1 VSQRS
6 ALPEKQKNGDL
17 TMKAYKTT
25 EIAIQLYQIAPN
37 DAMLNADATETISG
51 LMAGSLLS
59 EHPEI
64 LEPLKNAKTLTEAIQ
79 ALSIIEDHNHRA
91 RLITTT
97 LNRFL
102 DDAPIMN
109 RSCWDKENRGFR
121 LSQET
126 LLKDGS
132 YRNIQ
137 QVMIAQL
144 RFDRWADGKP
154 VFTVVVRNKLN
165 FSKNINVADHID
177 FLIERKDLFLPVYDR
192 AKNFNCIL
200 RGADKKEV
208 FIYEQRTRKNPNP
221 ARIGERFVKAGRMN
235 QEEYD
240 LLVQAQTKFPVCSCT
255 PYSNYKKLYVYPARD
270 IEIIASDSLLKLSNN
285 NQGILFPAEL
295 EEAIDLYRF
304 AKSDIRG
311 KMDAKQDILDQLDN
325 LIGQFFNRA
334 PAIRAECNHL
344 QTPRYVLKGRTKIKQ
359 AVKLGEAFYT
369 QGVSE
374 LGINALC
381 YPRTDSTPE
390 KESKFLSFFSP
401 TSKAGDFG
409 FEYEFVPFSAKMAV
423 QEPVKTAERIVN
435 ESGGCHAALVAW
447 PSWTKLPNNK
457 MLEFE
462 LMRRGVA
469 VQHVVNQNFKLDAP
483 KISALIKGMAEK
495 FPIKEVPKC
504 DAEGEIAPFHYVFG
518 LDVSRHGDLDIAS
531 FPVVIDQNGRVSCTL
546 SETPYTQDKEKRS
559 INEIL
564 TVINTILGD
573 AQGSPENPIH
583 LLFLRDGIA
592 FEDYKQVA
600 ELLPEHVTLTVISVR
615 KNLLNTCSVDM
626 PEGTFYSL
634 YAQHDDSR
642 FVFGVNA
649 RQGDNAKITRLHLA
663 QVMLNP
669 LNLDVKRLGDILIAL
684 ACQNKTTEVEIASL
698 PFPIAYADRMA
709 WTIRDMLQ
717 DPQLCSHV
725 RKTYPDEVDK
735 AGGPSLFIYQEI
747 KRFVSTR
754 ANGYS
759 FAI

>member
-1 VSQRS
+1 
-6 ALPEKQKNGDL
+6 
-17 TMKAYKTT
+17 MKAYKTK
-25 EIAIQLYQIAPN
+25 EIDIQLYQIALN
-37 DAMLNADATETISG
+37 DTILNSDAMSTING
-51 LMAGSLLS
+51 LIAGNLPS

-64 LEPLKNAKTLTEAIQ
+64 LEPLQNAKTLAEVIQ
-79 ALSIIEDHNHRA
+79 ALSNIEDHNHRA
-91 RLITTT
+91 RFITAT

-102 DDAPIMN
+102 DEAPVMN
-109 RSCWDKENRGFR
+109 GSCWDKENHGFR
-121 LSQET
+121 LSQES
-126 LLKDGS
+126 LLKAGS

-144 RFDRWADGKP
+144 RFDRFVEKKP

-165 FSKNINVADHID
+165 FSKNINVADHVD
-177 FLIERKDLFLPVYDR
+177 FLIERQNLYLPVYDR

-200 RGADKKEV
+200 RSAAKKEV
-208 FIYEQRTRKNPNP
+208 FIYEQKTRKTPNP
-221 ARIGERFVKAGRMN
+221 ARIGERFMQAGRMS

-240 LLVQAQTKFPVCSCT
+240 KLTQAHTKFPVCFCT

-270 IEIIASDSLLKLSNN
+270 IEIIASDSLLKLGNN
-285 NQGILFPAEL
+285 NSGILFPTEI
-295 EEAIDLYRF
+295 EEAINLYRY
-304 AKSDIRG
+304 AKSNIREQ
-311 KMDAKQDILDQLDN
+311 MDAKQDILDQLDN
-325 LIGQFFNRA
+325 IIGQFFNRA

-344 QTPRYVLKGRTKIKQ
+344 QTPRYALKGRPKITQ
-359 AVKLGEAFYT
+359 AVRTGEAFYT

-374 LGINALC
+374 LGTNVLC

-390 KESKFLSFFSP
+390 REQKFLSFFSSK
-401 TSKAGDFG
+401 SKAGDFG
-409 FEYEFVPFSAKMAV
+409 FEFELVPFSAKMAV
-423 QEPVKTAERIVN
+423 QEPVKTAERIVS
-435 ESGGCHAALVAW
+435 ESGGCDAALVAW
-447 PSWTKLPNNK
+447 PNWTKLPNNK

-469 VQHVVNQNFKLDAP
+469 VQNVVNQNFKLDAP

-504 DAEGEIAPFHYVFG
+504 DAEGEVAPFHYVFG

-531 FPVVIDQNGRVSCTL
+531 FPVVIDQHGRVSCTL
-546 SETPYTQDKEKRS
+546 GETPYTQDKEKRS

-564 TVINTILGD
+564 TVINTTLGD
-573 AQGSPENPIH
+573 AQGSPENPVN

-592 FEDYKQVA
+592 FEDYPQIA
-600 ELLPEHVTLTVISVR
+600 ELLPEHVTLTVVSVR
-615 KNLLNTCSVDM
+615 KNLMNTCSIDM

-649 RQGDNAKITRLHLA
+649 RQGVNAKITRLHLA
-663 QVMLNP
+663 QAMLNP
-669 LNLDVKRLGDILIAL
+669 LNLDMKRLGEILIAL

-725 RKTYPDEVDK
+725 RKTYPAEVDL

-747 KRFVSTR
+747 KRFIGTR